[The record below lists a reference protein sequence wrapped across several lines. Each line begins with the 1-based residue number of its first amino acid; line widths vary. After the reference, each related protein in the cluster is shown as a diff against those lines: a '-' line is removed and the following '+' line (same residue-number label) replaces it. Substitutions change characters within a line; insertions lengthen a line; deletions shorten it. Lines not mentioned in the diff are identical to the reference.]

1 MTVWLGKA
9 VKDYFSLLC
18 LSSQKEIPPLSL
30 LWFTWNNL
38 CVPGLKAVRRPAH
51 ICVVC
56 SLATYSL
63 VHSGGTAL
71 NGDKCHSL
79 TSCWNWGRAAR
90 ARSGLPVGCARG
102 THTWRSRWTECSSFV
117 SVWDWWRWE
126 AFGVSVTRPLFFF
139 FFCLLSAAELRSL
152 PLLVLLPCLTQ
163 LLSVLSGQG
172 GCFCQTPSQALQGP
186 AEGHAELLE
195 GSRAL
200 PLPPPPT
207 LLSENLALTERCP
220 LPKQGGF
227 KPLLWLLELRDRQG
241 SWIASGCQDSAE
253 STTLREEH
261 PWPRGV
267 WLVFCHPWRS
277 TYLSLGFSCLYVLKS
292 VRDVF
297 PSIAENILSEN
308 RAVGYHLQWE
318 DWDRYTSQHN
328 EVWEK

>member
-1 MTVWLGKA
+1 MCGVFSGNLFSSAPWRDSPKWWQMPQPHLLLELGTGCQGTLRA
-9 VKDYFSLLC
+9 PRRLC
-18 LSSQKEIPPLSL
+18 RRHPHLQGTLD
-30 LWFTWNNL
+30 WVFFL
-38 CVPGLKAVRRPAH
+38 CVSLRLMEVRSFWCQCH
-51 ICVVC
+51 Q
-56 SLATYSL
+56 
-63 VHSGGTAL
+63 TA
-71 NGDKCHSL
+71 
-79 TSCWNWGRAAR
+79 
-90 ARSGLPVGCARG
+90 
-102 THTWRSRWTECSSFV
+102 F
-117 SVWDWWRWE
+117 
-126 AFGVSVTRPLFFF
+126 FFF

-163 LLSVLSGQG
+163 LLSVHSGQG

-253 STTLREEH
+253 STTLREER

-267 WLVFCHPWRS
+267 WLVLCHPWRS